1 MVFFFKQ
8 KTAYEVRISGW
19 SSDVCSSDLAT
30 DDRGADEAFA
40 LRRQLD
46 VHALLD
52 DVDDLLDHKAHS
64 AVPVGEHQNRLTA
77 FGLQLLADVHH
88 DQRHEL
94 PTVLPDVP
102 AVREIGR
109 ASCRERG
116 GQSRLMSG
124 GLRVI

>member
-1 MVFFFKQ
+1 M
-8 KTAYEVRISGW
+8 RMSDW
-19 SSDVCSSDLAT
+19 SSDVCSSDLQQAAATALAVHAVAVGREPVVESLGQEVAGVDDVGRLAT

-77 FGLQLLADVHH
+77 FGLQD
-88 DQRHEL
+88 RKS
-94 PTVLPDVP
+94 T
-102 AVREIGR
+102 
-109 ASCRERG
+109 
-116 GQSRLMSG
+116 RLKSSP
-124 GLRVI
+124 